1 MLPKTSPITPPM
13 DEEEEQQDIRQL
25 AKHVYVVQALTP
37 VDDFNEHFKSGYSSQ
52 DADTI
57 GGTVLHAFG
66 HMPSRGETIDIE
78 GFQFKV
84 TNSDN
89 RRILQLQVTIPKA
102 DDNDSEETAN

>member
-1 MLPKTSPITPPM
+1 MTLTSILNQAIARKMPTLLVVPCYTP
-13 DEEEEQQDIRQL
+13 
-25 AKHVYVVQALTP
+25 
-37 VDDFNEHFKSGYSSQ
+37 
-52 DADTI
+52 
-57 GGTVLHAFG
+57 FG

-102 DDNDSEETAN
+102 DDNDSEETANWSHPTSKR

>member
-1 MLPKTSPITPPM
+1 M
-13 DEEEEQQDIRQL
+13 
-25 AKHVYVVQALTP
+25 
-37 VDDFNEHFKSGYSSQ
+37 
-52 DADTI
+52 
-57 GGTVLHAFG
+57 HAFG